1 MEEIEETSAPR
12 DKPGPK
18 PKRLVEAT
26 YTGIEVGR
34 GERKRVIDPN
44 EVEKLASIG
53 MNDTEISEF
62 LDIDDSTLRYNFKRN
77 LVKGRYNLKSTL
89 RQAQLRLAVEHL
101 NPTMLIWLGKNILQQ
116 KDQPVSDDA
125 TRILP
130 FSDDDDAVTMDSDD
144 LTVNM
149 DVEPRTT

>member
-1 MEEIEETSAPR
+1 MDSTRDDSTPR
-12 DKPGPK
+12 ERPGPR
-18 PKRLVEAT
+18 PKKLVEAT
-26 YTGIEVGR
+26 YMGIEVGR
-34 GERKRVIDPN
+34 GPRKKVIDPN

-116 KDQPVSDDA
+116 RDTPISEDA

-130 FSDDDDAVTMDSDD
+130 FSDDDDAITMDNDD
-144 LTVNM
+144 FTA
-149 DVEPRTT
+149 D

>member
-1 MEEIEETSAPR
+1 M
-12 DKPGPK
+12 
-18 PKRLVEAT
+18 
-26 YTGIEVGR
+26 GIEVGR
-34 GERKRVIDPN
+34 GPRKKVIDPN

-116 KDQPVSDDA
+116 RDTPISEDA

-130 FSDDDDAVTMDSDD
+130 FSDDDAITMDNDD
-144 LTVNM
+144 FTA
-149 DVEPRTT
+149 D